1 MSEKARLA
9 LELTLNGASNVI
21 GAIRGVTGATSSFL
35 GTLGGANQQMF
46 FLLSNMRS
54 FASVG
59 AQAASALIAPSKETE
74 GWEEQLTFL
83 LGSADAAESKLGEL
97 FKTAN
102 DSGMKMQPMVDL
114 YFNLQR
120 VSKGALTGDD
130 DMKLWVRSAKLT
142 GQVAG
147 QMGQQVA
154 DLWAALESGESPDKA
169 LKAFRQQGLISPA
182 AFKDIAALA
191 ESGASAATVFGAIRQ
206 EMQRT
211 TSNVDRA
218 AQTFGDLET
227 RLGNFFTES
236 KRLAGTGLFEALK
249 DDLTELDKSVA
260 GLFESGRA
268 QKWASGLSDQIR
280 AAFDKAKKASLG
292 GVTFD
297 DLIASLD
304 SGTTGMLLAEIFSV
318 AADNFWKVMAYGAK
332 SYGPEISKAIIP
344 EKLHEWLGLNRQADM
359 ARISRGDV
367 RDTDLEKYKRELSS
381 FWVDRVEGGLGG
393 NLKNMFSRAGSAI
406 GLPESMVGTP
416 SRDWADFST
425 EERKALLQQFAQS
438 QGAPT
443 LNLSQ
448 IDPGIKLGLT
458 DPALMQR
465 IAEMQLN
472 FGNQSIGQ
480 MRFAGATYA
489 DASGNRNFIPQEFVA
504 GELKKL
510 LSETTESAKAL
521 NRAAGFLEKAAEK
534 GATF

>member
-1 MSEKARLA
+1 VSEKARLA

-21 GAIRGVTGATSSFL
+21 GAMRGVTGATSSFL

-54 FASVG
+54 FASAG

-74 GWEEQLTFL
+74 GWEEQLSFL
-83 LGSADAAESKLGEL
+83 LKSADAAKSKLGEL

-120 VSKGALTGDD
+120 VSQGALTGDD

-142 GQVAG
+142 GQAAG

-154 DLWAALESGESPDKA
+154 DMWAALERGESPDKG
-169 LKAFRQQGLISPA
+169 LKSLGSSLISPA
-182 AFKDIAALA
+182 AFKEITALA
-191 ESGASAATVFGAIRQ
+191 ESGASAEAVFAAIRQ

-227 RLGNFFTES
+227 RLGNYFFEA
-236 KRLAGTGLFEALK
+236 KRIAGTGLFDSLK
-249 DDLTELDKSVA
+249 DDLTGLDKSITA
-260 GLFESGRA
+260 LFESGRA
-268 QKWASGLSDQIR
+268 QKWANGLSSQIQG
-280 AAFDKAKKASLG
+280 AFEKAKKASLG

-297 DLIASLD
+297 DIIASLD
-304 SGTTGMLLAEIFSV
+304 NGTTGTLLGEMFSV
-318 AADNFWKVMAYGAK
+318 AADNFWKTMAYGAK
-332 SYGPEISKAIIP
+332 TYGPEISKAIIP
-344 EKLHEWLGLNRQADM
+344 EKLHGLLGLDRQTDM
-359 ARISRGDV
+359 ARIARGEITQADLNKYGSEIV
-367 RDTDLEKYKRELSS
+367 DNKYLDWSKYFMRGLMLPASPLLAAVPNDRLGTLMPGGWSDMPTD
-381 FWVDRVEGGLGG
+381 
-393 NLKNMFSRAGSAI
+393 
-406 GLPESMVGTP
+406 
-416 SRDWADFST
+416 
-425 EERKALLQQFAQS
+425 ERKALLQQFAQS

-448 IDPGIKLGLT
+448 IDPGMKLGLT

-465 IAEMQLN
+465 IAEMQMN
-472 FGNQSIGQ
+472 FGSQSIGT

-504 GELKKL
+504 SELKKL
-510 LSETTESAKAL
+510 LAETTDSAKAL
-521 NRAAGFLEKAAEK
+521 NRAAGYLEKAAEK